1 MAFDYGFGSLENEL
15 VELFH
20 KLPLDFEKAEE
31 LLTTGADI
39 NTLNKDCDENILSEI
54 LMGYHSHYMYS
65 TTGSYES
72 ECIQDSTIGMSMCDT
87 IRFFLS
93 HGFDVNKYNG
103 LLGAQ
108 CLYALVLSTFDRYMI
123 EATKILF
130 DAGAKNRTISDNA
143 DEDETPWDFVGT
155 EGSFQDTCEGN
166 HALGNLYE
174 ALYQI
179 YQAIDEEKPYNCID
193 SYECSVGKKIIKVL
207 ASPNNDNPTIFY
219 SMDLPNFKKENC
231 FTSDLYFVYEGGV
244 LRTTKYADFWV
255 DSILTEA
262 ELVDV
267 SEYFPGIVGSNIK
280 SFSFGHKAV
289 RKESTAYTQPITKI
303 EMESGECVRF
313 SINFGDVED
322 KDRVA
327 FFELI

>member
-1 MAFDYGFGSLENEL
+1 MAFDYGFGDLENEL

-20 KLPLDFEKAEE
+20 KLPLDFDKAEE
-31 LLTTGADI
+31 LLTAGADI
-39 NTLNKDCDENILSEI
+39 NTLNSYGDGNILSEI
-54 LMGYHSHYMYS
+54 LMGYHSSCMYS

-72 ECIQDSTIGMSMCDT
+72 EHIQDSAIGMGMCDT

-93 HGFDVNKYNG
+93 HAFDVNKYNG

-130 DAGAKNRTISDNA
+130 DSGAKNRTISYNA
-143 DEDETPWDFVGT
+143 DEDETPWDFVGS

-193 SYECSVGKKIIKVL
+193 SYECAIGKKILKVL
-207 ASPNNDNPTIFY
+207 ALPSDKTSIFY
-219 SMDLPNFKKENC
+219 SMNLPTFRKDNC
-231 FTSDLYFVYEGGV
+231 FTSDLYFIYDGGA
-244 LRTTKYADFWV
+244 LRTTQFADFWV
-255 DSILTEA
+255 DSVPDENK
-262 ELVDV
+262 LVDV
-267 SEYFPGIVGSNIK
+267 SNFFEGVVGKTIK
-280 SFSFGHKAV
+280 NFTFSTRCV
-289 RKESTAYTQPITKI
+289 RKESTTYTQPITEI
-303 EMESGECVRF
+303 EMEDGRLIKF
-313 SINFGDVED
+313 SINFGDVENEN
-322 KDRVA
+322 RAA
-327 FFELI
+327 FFELN